1 MLSWFFAPKQTPKE
15 MMKECQAS
23 LRQAVREI
31 ERAREDLMEK
41 EQTCQVE
48 MKIYAKKG
56 QIATVKVMAKD
67 LVRMRGS
74 IARFY
79 GIIAQLESTSTNL
92 IVMQSTQAMAD
103 SMRTTALAMQRMN
116 RAQSLPALQKIIQTF
131 SVEQGKLENKQDMME
146 GAMDDAFPQNEAE
159 EDTLVNQVLD
169 EIGIGVAER
178 MGSAPNK
185 VGDFV
190 SSSALPPDITKR
202 LNELR
207 K

>member
-15 MMKECQAS
+15 MMNECQAS

-31 ERAREDLMEK
+31 ERAQEDLMEK
-41 EQTCQVE
+41 AATREKE

-56 QIATVKVMAKD
+56 QIPTVKVMAKD
-67 LVRMRGS
+67 LVRMRSS

-79 GIIAQLESTSTNL
+79 AIKAQLESTSTNL
-92 IVMQSTQAMAD
+92 IVMQSTEAMAGA
-103 SMRTTALAMQRMN
+103 MRSTALAMQRMN

-131 SVEQGKLENKQDMME
+131 SVEQNKMDNKQELME
-146 GAMDDAFPQNEAE
+146 GAMDDAFEQDEAE

-178 MGSAPNK
+178 MGSAPSK
-185 VGDFV
+185 GGDFAAT
-190 SSSALPPDITKR
+190 ALPPDMTKR